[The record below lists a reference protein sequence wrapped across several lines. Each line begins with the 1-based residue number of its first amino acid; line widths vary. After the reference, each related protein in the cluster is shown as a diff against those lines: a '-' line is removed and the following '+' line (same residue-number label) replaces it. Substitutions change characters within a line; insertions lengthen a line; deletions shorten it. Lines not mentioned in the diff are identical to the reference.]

1 MKNII
6 MQHYTGNLSDLAKLS
21 IKNIQKYAKTI
32 GADYKFLEGN
42 VFHSELTPPCQKVH
56 MLDQKWDEYDFVV
69 MVDTDIFAVKNLK
82 ENIFTD
88 IDGVGLNTH
97 HQRIIFSRCSKKFP
111 DLTCAKYPYFGGAV
125 WRLNRQQ
132 RQELRNQINYKE
144 MRMFNGRFEDEGM
157 MHRLM
162 TLARVKYN
170 AIPHRWCYCSYL
182 PNPGSAALIHIRTK
196 INNSMA
202 RNAPR
207 RTKMENYEHLKSL
220 GVLD

>member
-6 MQHYTGNLSDLAKLS
+6 MQHYTGNLSDLAELS

-42 VFHSELTPPCQKVH
+42 VFHPDLTPPCQKIH
-56 MLDQKWDEYDFVV
+56 MLDEKWDDYEYVV
-69 MVDTDIFAVKNLK
+69 MLDTDIFTVKNLK

-88 IDGVGLNTH
+88 IDGVGINTRY
-97 HQRIIFSRCSKKFP
+97 QRAIFKKFSKIHP

-125 WRLNRQQ
+125 WRFDKEQ
-132 RQELRNQINYKE
+132 RRILRSKIIKKELPF
-144 MRMFNGRFEDEGM
+144 FNHRFEDEGII
-157 MHRLM
+157 HRLM
-162 TLARVKYN
+162 TLASVKYN

-182 PNPGSAALIHIRTK
+182 PNPESAALIHVRTK
-196 INNSMA
+196 INNSMS
-202 RNAPR
+202 RNASR